1 MKNLGQQFHKMSS
14 DNIED
19 YRMSSVQ
26 GPIRSEYVRKGART
40 DTYEYRPN
48 PDEVGARLVVRHD
61 EGMTEFQHPVE
72 GHEAYWAKHRYGE
85 DGQIPLFEMSNHA
98 PTSTVDYMAGT
109 KDARIPSMTM
119 MGIAEVETN
128 EEFGRGLS
136 PSKSLSPHSQ
146 KLVSHLEDAGATKM
160 PDRISSNDLNFW
172 GRNNLVYRAQPF
184 QPVPEKTV
192 KAGRSRVRSIVK
204 ASKKKKTSNVEQPP
218 LPGV

>member
-1 MKNLGQQFHKMSS
+1 MKKLSQQFHKLSS

-61 EGMTEFQHPVE
+61 EGMTDFKYPVE
-72 GHEAYWAKHRYGE
+72 GHEAYWAKYRSGE
-85 DGQIPLFEMSNHA
+85 DGQIPLFDMSNHA

-172 GRNNLVYRAQPF
+172 DRNNLVYKPQPF

-204 ASKKKKTSNVEQPP
+204 ASKKKKTGNVEQPP